1 MGWKIISCN
10 QCNTK
15 LFTHYIGL
23 NPKRPKICGSENYGV
38 VTKLETSDAAFFLVR
53 QKKDDTLRFRVY
65 FVGSPLESKNYIY
78 NLSISDKAGQEKYD
92 FQGKV
97 FTLDKDDPVKGMQ

>member
-1 MGWKIISCN
+1 MYP
-10 QCNTK
+10 
-15 LFTHYIGL
+15 LYYIGL

-38 VTKLETSDAAFFLVR
+38 ITKLETSEETFFLVR
-53 QKKDDTLRFRVY
+53 QKQYDTLRFRVY

-78 NLSISDKAGQEKYD
+78 NLSICDKAGQEKYD